1 MVFGLS
7 AFRMKQLVFP
17 LARWGAAA
25 GSIGVFL
32 LYEEF
37 PQLILQTQYGV
48 FPGYKDVLV
57 AFGLMTQKRAN
68 SLDKA
73 LPASPGALNR
83 PYKEPVLEEDVEAQ
97 AQELLSTAPT
107 DA

>member
-1 MVFGLS
+1 MPPDFFSCVCDAAPSFTMMS
-7 AFRMKQLVFP
+7 FFRMKQLGIP
-17 LARWGAAA
+17 LARWGVAG
-25 GSIGVFL
+25 GSIVFFL

-37 PQLILQTQYGV
+37 PQLILQTQYGI

-73 LPASPGALNR
+73 LPASPGPLNR
-83 PYKEPVLEEDVEAQ
+83 PYKEPVLEEE
-97 AQELLSTAPT
+97 
-107 DA
+107 